1 MARRAFGSVRK
12 LPSGKYQ
19 ARYKGADGLTHTSPT
34 TYTRKADAEAFL
46 ATIQSD
52 IVRGSWKAP
61 KTVRTT
67 LDQYADTW
75 ISHRS
80 LKPHVRDQY
89 FADFRNHIS
98 NRIGHFTLPELTPAI
113 IREWHANLTEDL
125 RKAGEGRGHR
135 SPSRRT
141 DGAATVSRCYR
152 ILKAILNSAV
162 EDELLPAN
170 PCRIKGAST
179 YQHPERPTLSIDE
192 VEELATTVPDR
203 YRALVYLLAWGA
215 VRLGEA
221 TALIRSDVDLK
232 KASVRVARDVYPQGN
247 GYIED
252 TTKSAAGQRTI
263 VLPQFVMDE
272 IAQHMREFTQPGK
285 DSLLFPTRSN
295 RVAYG
300 AAQTAITRALDALG
314 RSDVSVHDLRHTG
327 QLLAAQ
333 AGATIADLQ
342 QRLGHSTAN
351 AAMRY
356 AHADA
361 KHQRVV
367 MERMAEHRDNVV
379 ELKRRAV

>member
-61 KTVRTT
+61 KSVRTT

-75 ISHRS
+75 IKHRS

-89 FADFRNHIS
+89 SADFRNHIS
-98 NRIGHFTLPELTPAI
+98 ARIGHFTLPELTPAI

-125 RKAGEGRGHR
+125 RKASEGRGHR

-192 VEELATTVPDR
+192 VEELATTVPNR

-232 KASVRVARDVYPQGN
+232 KASVRVARDVYPRGN

-263 VLPQFVMDE
+263 VLPEFVMRE
-272 IAQHMREFTQPGK
+272 IVQHMSEFTEPGK
-285 DSLLFPTRSN
+285 NSLLFPTRSN
-295 RVAYG
+295 RIAYG
-300 AAQTAITRALDALG
+300 AAQTAITRALDAMG

-361 KHQRVV
+361 KHQLAVV
-367 MERMAEHRDNVV
+367 QRMAEHRDNVV
-379 ELKRRAV
+379 QLKRRAV